1 MSRFDVRYRTTVR
14 TVCLDWLS
22 MATTRA
28 YRTRRR
34 SERSAGTRERIV
46 AAVRSLLE
54 EGTFHDSTV
63 EEVADRAG
71 IARATLYQHF
81 GSRLE
86 LVDAICETFDANP
99 ALLEIRKVVDLPDA
113 DAALSETIANTVRFW
128 SSEDTVL
135 AQLYGVA
142 AIDPAAQELV
152 DRQRS
157 DRRSEMA
164 RLARRLRSSG
174 RLRAGTSEKTALTTL
189 MLLTSYDSFRELRE
203 AGLSEREVTR
213 TLLESARTLLLA

>member
-174 RLRAGTSEKTALTTL
+174 KLHAGTSEKTALTTL